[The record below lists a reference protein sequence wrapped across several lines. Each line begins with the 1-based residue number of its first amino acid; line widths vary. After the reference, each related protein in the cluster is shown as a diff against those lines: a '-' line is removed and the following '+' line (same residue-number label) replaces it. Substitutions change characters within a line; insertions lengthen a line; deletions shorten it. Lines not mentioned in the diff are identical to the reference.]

1 MAAPAARHT
10 PGPGQG
16 ITSTQRG
23 INGTSTNAAI
33 PISEHSRAA
42 GIGAETI
49 NDFLDRQPRSVLIRL
64 YEKPASCLAIFRLLP
79 ILARQ
84 LIMHMLFLY
93 APLPVDDFLAWIR
106 KDARKEFDQAVDK
119 LSRLSVVQLKP
130 GGGGGGAGKQVLLL
144 NAVFNDGMCR
154 ALTGGGKHRSFGVP
168 CDTEDKNAVDVA
180 FLDQYARN
188 KWETILHYMVGSENS
203 STPREP
209 VLYLLRRSNLMQPR
223 SGSSSS
229 LNITSRGFQ
238 FLLEDVNTQLWDLLL
253 QYLDMAEERNLD
265 LVEVLAFL
273 FMLGSLELGRDYSTE
288 ELPETQLHMLEDF
301 RDYGLVYQRKASSRR
316 FYPTRLATTLTSSAA
331 IPLLSSNGTE
341 PEERGYIILETNYRL
356 YAYTSNP
363 LRVAVLSLFV
373 TIKARFPNLVV
384 GSITRDSVKS
394 ALSNGITAEQI
405 ITYLTHHAHAQMHRN
420 DPLLPVTVSDQIRLW
435 EREKNRV
442 QQNLGSLFTDF
453 TSQYDFEQVRN
464 YADQLGVLV
473 WQDDAKRRFFVDE
486 AGNEPVRDYIRRRV
500 N

>member
-1 MAAPAARHT
+1 MSTQRNT

-16 ITSTQRG
+16 VTSTARG
-23 INGTSTNAAI
+23 GSNNALS
-33 PISEHSRAA
+33 ISEHSKAA
-42 GIGAETI
+42 RIGAETI
-49 NDFLDRQPRSVLIRL
+49 DDFLDRQPRSVLIRL

-79 ILARQ
+79 MMARQ
-84 LIMHMLFLY
+84 LIMHMLFLDV
-93 APLPVDDFLAWIR
+93 PLAADDFMAWIKKEAR
-106 KDARKEFDQAVDK
+106 KDFDAAVDK
-119 LSRLSVVQLKP
+119 LSRLSIVQLKTT
-130 GGGGGGAGKQVLLL
+130 AAKQILLL
-144 NAVFNDGMCR
+144 NAVFTDGMRR

-180 FLDQYARN
+180 FLDEYART
-188 KWETILHYMVGSENS
+188 KWETILHYMVGSDNS

-223 SGSSSS
+223 STSTSSSS
-229 LNITSRGFQ
+229 GGLNITSRGFQ

-253 QYLDMAEERNLD
+253 QYLDMAEERNMD

-331 IPLLSSNGTE
+331 VPLLSSNGTE
-341 PEERGYIILETNYRL
+341 QEERGYIILETNYRL
-356 YAYTSNP
+356 YAYTSNR

-394 ALSNGITAEQI
+394 ALANGITAEQI
-405 ITYLTHHAHAQMHRN
+405 ITYLTHHAHVQMHRN

-453 TSQYDFEQVRN
+453 TSQFDFEEVRN
-464 YADQLGVLV
+464 YANQLGVLV
-473 WQDDAKRRFFVDE
+473 WEDEGKRRFFVDE
-486 AGNEPVRDYIRRRV
+486 AGNEPVRDYIRRRRA
-500 N
+500 

>member
-1 MAAPAARHT
+1 MASQRHT

-16 ITSTQRG
+16 VTSTSKG
-23 INGTSTNAAI
+23 NSNAALS
-33 PISEHSRAA
+33 ISEHSRAT

-49 NDFLDRQPRSVLIRL
+49 DDFLDRQPRSVLIRL

-79 ILARQ
+79 MMARQ
-84 LIMHMLFLY
+84 LIMHMLFLDV
-93 APLPVDDFLAWIR
+93 PLAADDFIAWIKKEAR
-106 KDARKEFDQAVDK
+106 KDFDAAVDK
-119 LSRLSVVQLKP
+119 LSRLSVVQLKST
-130 GGGGGGAGKQVLLL
+130 GGKQILLL
-144 NAVFNDGMCR
+144 NAVFTDGMRR

-180 FLDQYARN
+180 FLDQYART

-223 SGSSSS
+223 STSGSGSGG

-253 QYLDMAEERNLD
+253 QYLDMAEERNMD

-341 PEERGYIILETNYRL
+341 QEERGYIILETNYRL

-394 ALSNGITAEQI
+394 ALANGITAEQI
-405 ITYLTHHAHAQMHRN
+405 IAYLTHHAHVQMHRN

-442 QQNLGSLFTDF
+442 VQNLGSLFTDF
-453 TSQYDFEQVRN
+453 TSQFDFEEVRN
-464 YADQLGVLV
+464 YAKQLGVLV
-473 WQDDAKRRFFVDE
+473 WEDEGKRRFFVDE
-486 AGNEPVRDYIRRRV
+486 AGNEPVRDYIRRRRA
-500 N
+500 

>member
-1 MAAPAARHT
+1 MSGARQT
-10 PGPGQG
+10 PGPGQV
-16 ITSTQRG
+16 ITTTKATDSQ
-23 INGTSTNAAI
+23 NGALKNTAMSI
-33 PISEHSRAA
+33 LEHSRAA
-42 GIGAETI
+42 GIGSETI
-49 NDFLDRQPRSVLIRL
+49 DDFLDRQPRSVLIRL

-79 ILARQ
+79 MMARQ
-84 LIMHMLFLY
+84 LIMHMLFLD
-93 APLPVDDFLAWIR
+93 APLSTEDFLAWIKKEAR
-106 KDARKEFDQAVDK
+106 KDFDSAVDK
-119 LSRLSVVQLKP
+119 LGRLSIVQVKSS
-130 GGGGGGAGKQVLLL
+130 GTSNKQIMLL
-144 NAVFNDGMCR
+144 NAVFTEGMRR
-154 ALTGGGKHRSFGVP
+154 ALTGGGTHRSFGVP

-180 FLDQYARN
+180 FLDQYART

-223 SGSSSS
+223 GVSGSNGG

-253 QYLDMAEERNLD
+253 QYLDMAEERNMD

-331 IPLLSSNGTE
+331 IPLLFSNGTE
-341 PEERGYIILETNYRL
+341 QEERGYIILETNYRL

-373 TIKARFPNLVV
+373 TIKARFSNLVV

-394 ALSNGITAEQI
+394 ALANGITAEQI

-453 TSQYDFEQVRN
+453 TSQFDFSTLR
-464 YADQLGVLV
+464 
-473 WQDDAKRRFFVDE
+473 
-486 AGNEPVRDYIRRRV
+486 
-500 N
+500 